1 MIEPV
6 KHKSSRKKSWVTLEQ
21 IETEYPEFIRKIA
34 DILFKKEKGDRKDKN
49 RKFAY
54 YDKAQNYA
62 RSILEFLE
70 DWDFISWKQY
80 DSLMA
85 IRPNGVYPYV
95 YMEKVKIYG
104 EFHYTNVAKDKL
116 HFTVPNMQVE
126 EVKRN
131 IGNGSDKEMDRFYKK
146 IFGEQPYF
154 SENFDGY
161 TTEYRND
168 GSRYFALPTG
178 NESLYDYV

>member
-1 MIEPV
+1 MIEP
-6 KHKSSRKKSWVTLEQ
+6 KKKKSSRRKSWVTLDQ
-21 IETEYPEFIRKIA
+21 IEDEYPEFTKKIA
-34 DILFKKEKGDRKDKN
+34 DILFATDENGDDK
-49 RKFAY
+49 Y

-85 IRPNGVYPYV
+85 IRPNGKYPYV

-104 EFHYTNVAKDKL
+104 EHYYINIAKDKL
-116 HFTVPNMQVE
+116 HFTVPNITIQEVE
-126 EVKRN
+126 KN
-131 IGNGSDKEMDRFYKK
+131 IGSGTDKEMDSFYKK

-154 SENFDGY
+154 SENLEGF
-161 TTEYRND
+161 TTEYRDD
-168 GSRYFALPTG
+168 GSRYFTLPTG
-178 NESLYDYV
+178 NERLEDYI